1 MNIAALKAMPSLDS
15 IVSDIERYGL
25 AQNAVEL
32 MTYGFT
38 VVSPE
43 NLEVSD
49 AWIERFRNA
58 AVTAYE
64 TRNDVSIDYQT
75 SKISAAFDDPF
86 FDEDDVFIE
95 AATNPAKLALIRL
108 LLGQGAVH
116 RTNLI
121 ILKGPTDDAPDD
133 DSAIFHNLPLHMDQV
148 IEGIPMGVG
157 HICHR
162 LNCTW
167 ICTDVVEE
175 ADGPTLFVPAS
186 HHYGHGV
193 LPHDTDIT
201 NSPYPLVRLEAK
213 AGSVVIWQGGTFHS
227 SLPRTRPGLRIHL
240 NENHTRPY
248 IHGSNADGYFPNSPR
263 LTPELLDRHPDLK
276 RVLGLTKPEY
286 RDIETGEDGISRPSL
301 LYPFN
306 DPTTDPYA

>member
-1 MNIAALKAMPSLDS
+1 MNIAERNTMPSLDS
-15 IVSDIERYGL
+15 IVSDIARYGI

-43 NLEVSD
+43 NLEVTD
-49 AWIERFRNA
+49 AWIERFRDA

-64 TRNDVSIDYQT
+64 TRNDVSIDYRT
-75 SKISAAFDDPF
+75 STITAAFDDPF

-95 AATNPAKLALIRL
+95 AATNPAKLALVRL
-108 LLGQGAVH
+108 MLGQGAVH
-116 RTNLI
+116 RNNLL
-121 ILKGPTDDAPDD
+121 ILKGATADAPAD
-133 DSAIFHNLPLHMDQV
+133 DSAIFHKLPLHIDQV

-167 ICTDVVEE
+167 VCTDVVEE

-193 LPHDTDIT
+193 LPHDTDIA

-248 IHGSNADGYFPNSPR
+248 IQGSNASSYIPNSPR
-263 LTPELLDRHPDLK
+263 LSPELLDRHPELK
-276 RVLGLTKPEY
+276 RVLGLTRPDYDE
-286 RDIETGEDGISRPSL
+286 RELREDGISRASD
-301 LYPFN
+301 